1 LSLDDVELNLIE
13 NMDDV
18 FRFKEWLGRRR
29 PEFWNGMPAIGF
41 DTETTGLSI
50 EKDHVRLC
58 QIGDTHVGWAFAW
71 DRWSGIFQEV
81 AETWE
86 GILLAHN
93 AKFDVGHLDKMGV
106 RLPRARVF
114 DTRVMAHILHPT
126 FSTALKPLAARY
138 VDPSAGAAQKDLDDA
153 VKRLGWA
160 GVPIN
165 FPPYWQYGALDPVLT
180 ARLGDALF
188 PQVMADAPDAFFLEN
203 EVSWS
208 IEKME
213 RYGAHIDVPYALEHY
228 EKFGAYCAQVE
239 QWCLKKYGI
248 KPGQNAEVVRILQEA
263 GHTFSKATASGAVA
277 LDKEVLDGIEHEL
290 AQAVLNRRQVQKL
303 QSTYLKHYI
312 TEIDED
318 GLIHPSIN
326 VLGARTSRMS
336 MQNPNL
342 QNLPRKSEKNK
353 AATIIRNCI
362 DTRYHSAGSM
372 LFADFDQVEM
382 RMLAALSN
390 DHKMMDA
397 FRAEGDFFVNMAREL
412 FQDMSIEKSDP
423 RRQLTKNT
431 GYATIYGAGGAKL
444 ALTAGVS
451 ESQAKAAQLAMAAAY
466 PTQYR
471 WRTEIVNTAMQRAIS
486 DGEGWVRCP
495 ITGRRHVA
503 DPRKEYALVNF
514 MIQGGAAAV
523 LKKKI
528 IELDAAGLGD
538 YMVAPV
544 HDEIILDVPDD
555 RREDAIA
562 TLRDIMNDT
571 TMFPLPITA
580 GISEGKR
587 WGDKIELDPHH
598 ISSDLPYN
606 LRGGKR

>member
-1 LSLDDVELNLIE
+1 MSLDDVELNLIE

-18 FRFKEWLGRRR
+18 FRFKEWLSRRR
-29 PEFWNGMPAIGF
+29 PEFWNGMPAISF

-58 QIGDTHVGWAFAW
+58 QIGDEHVGWAFAW
-71 DRWSGIFQEV
+71 ERWSGIFQEV
-81 AETWE
+81 AETWD

-106 RLPRARVF
+106 SLPRARVF

-153 VKRLGWA
+153 IKRLGWA

-180 ARLGDALF
+180 TRLGVELF
-188 PQVMADAPDAFFLEN
+188 PKVMAEAPDAFFLEN
-203 EVSWS
+203 EVSWTV
-208 IEKME
+208 EKME
-213 RYGAHIDVPYALEHY
+213 RYGVHVDTKYALESY
-228 EKFGAYCAQVE
+228 EKFNAYVAQVDM
-239 QWCLKKYGI
+239 WCGKEYGI
-248 KPGQNAEVVRILQEA
+248 KAGQNAEVIRVLQEA
-263 GHTFSKATASGAVA
+263 GHSFSKATASGAIA
-277 LDKEVLDGIEHEL
+277 LDAEVLGGIDHPL
-290 AQAVLNRRQVQKL
+290 AQAVLSRRKHQKL
-303 QSTYLKHYI
+303 ASTYLKHYI
-312 TEIDED
+312 TEVDEND
-318 GLIHPSIN
+318 LLHPSIN

-336 MQNPNL
+336 MQNPNF

-353 AATIIRNCI
+353 AATRIRNCVN
-362 DTRYHSAGSM
+362 TRYENGQL
-372 LFADFDQVEM
+372 LFSDFDQIEM

-390 DHKMMDA
+390 DEKMMDA

-412 FQDMSIEKSDP
+412 FQDPTIEKGDP

-431 GYATIYGAGGAKL
+431 GYATIYGAGPSKL
-444 ALTAGVS
+444 ALTAGVP
-451 ESQAKAAQLAMAAAY
+451 ESQARAAQFALNNSY
-466 PTQYR
+466 STQFA
-471 WRTEIVNTAMQRAIS
+471 WRTDVVNIAQRRAIEE
-486 DGEGWVRCP
+486 GVGWVRCP

-523 LKKKI
+523 LKKKLL
-528 IELDAAGLGD
+528 ELDAAGLGD

-544 HDEIILDVPDD
+544 HDEIILDVPYD
-555 RREDAIA
+555 RIEDAIT
-562 TLRDIMNDT
+562 TLQDVMNDT

-580 GISEGKR
+580 GVSSGER
-587 WGDKIELDPHH
+587 WGEKEEL
-598 ISSDLPYN
+598 
-606 LRGGKR
+606 